1 MLQEHRRFP
10 IPSSDGGTL
19 EAEVNYSS
27 DDSVKESKSI
37 RFHIGDKTVD
47 VSTNDLIALIFLIG
61 DETTAEKI
69 MPMKKTT
76 VRKIQKLLAFEWTA
90 KCDYKKGDKIAVQ
103 APYIETVE
111 DSEEMMANA
120 VSNALKA
127 GKQFKINR
135 RFI

>member
-1 MLQEHRRFP
+1 MLTEHRSIP
-10 IPSSDGGTL
+10 IQTSDGSTL

-27 DDSVKESKSI
+27 DKEVKDSQMI
-37 RFHIGDKTVD
+37 RFHFGDKTAD
-47 VSTNDLIALIFLIG
+47 VKMNDLIALIFFIG

-69 MPMKKTT
+69 MPMKRTK

-90 KCDYKKGDKIAVQ
+90 TQDYKKGDKIGVQ

-120 VSNALKA
+120 VANAMKR
-127 GKQFKINR
+127 GQKFKINHR
-135 RFI
+135 LI